1 MATIKKCLRRNLTSC
16 LDSESL
22 PFDYD
27 FSTELKNTIE
37 KLRRKDPKRLE
48 ILYKKIKQIINS
60 DEITIQHFKNLRHY
74 LSDRKRVHIDKS
86 FVLTFSFDK
95 KRRFILFIDFDHYD
109 NIYKK

>member
-1 MATIKKCLRRNLTSC
+1 M
-16 LDSESL
+16 

-27 FSTELKNTIE
+27 FDPKLKGIIE
-37 KLRRKDPKRLE
+37 KLLKKDAQRAE
-48 ILYKKIKQIINS
+48 IIYKKVKQIINS
-60 DEITIQHFKNLRHY
+60 DETAIDHYKNLRHD

-95 KRRFILFIDFDHYD
+95 KRKFTLFLDFDHHD